1 MNLDKIFSIVGSII
15 ILAVISTVLASK
27 NSVGL
32 LSGLFSGFTSTL
44 KVAEGR

>member
-1 MNLDKIFSIVGSII
+1 MNMDKIFSIVGSII

-32 LSGLFSGFTSTL
+32 LNGLFSGFSNTL